1 MENEFSVDV
10 HRIDGTDIIFVKISG
25 EIKDDESKIL
35 YKKTEQVV
43 LTLNN
48 PDNVKL
54 LIDASDAGK
63 AFSKARK
70 QFVSVLKKDD
80 VKKVAILG
88 GKPFMRAMLAFYRIL
103 SGVDKIRG
111 FSLKE
116 NAIAW
121 LSD

>member
-25 EIKDDESKIL
+25 EIKDEESKIL
-35 YKKTEQVV
+35 FKKTEQVV

-88 GKPFMRAMLAFYRIL
+88 GKPFMQAMLAFYRIL
-103 SGVDKIRG
+103 SGVDKLRS

-116 NAIAW
+116 DAIAW
-121 LSD
+121 LND